1 MQIFTIKENEAG
13 QRLDKFLAKYLA
25 LAPKSFFYKMMR
37 KKNITLNGRRCEGN
51 ERLALG
57 DEVRFFLSDETIRKF
72 QKSQAESQMPR
83 IESQKSRAESQ
94 MPQAE
99 APKSQ
104 AGRPD
109 RAAFKTA
116 ESLRARWPYGWKI
129 LYEDGHIMLIDKPAG
144 LLSQKAKESDRS
156 LVEEI
161 IDYLL
166 VSGQLTPEQ
175 LKTFR
180 PSVCNRLDRN
190 TSGLIVAGKSL
201 AGLQIMSQAF
211 KDRSLEKYYQCIVA
225 GRLTREQR
233 IEGFLQKDERTNQV
247 KVTSVETK
255 GSLPIRTAYTP
266 MAGNEAYTLLE
277 VRLLTGRTHQIRAHL
292 AAIGHPILGD
302 LKYGSRK
309 VNDAVQKRYG
319 IRSQLLHSWKL
330 VLPELPAPLDALSGR
345 SFTAPL
351 PPVFQKVISQLKIVR
366 GETGRS

>member
-1 MQIFTIKENEAG
+1 
-13 QRLDKFLAKYLA
+13 
-25 LAPKSFFYKMMR
+25 
-37 KKNITLNGRRCEGN
+37 
-51 ERLALG
+51 
-57 DEVRFFLSDETIRKF
+57 
-72 QKSQAESQMPR
+72 
-83 IESQKSRAESQ
+83 

-129 LYEDGHIMLIDKPAG
+129 LYEDGHILLIDKPAG

-211 KDRSLEKYYQCIVA
+211 KDRSLEKLSSNVQN
-225 GRLTREQR
+225 T
-233 IEGFLQKDERTNQV
+233 
-247 KVTSVETK
+247 TS
-255 GSLPIRTAYTP
+255 
-266 MAGNEAYTLLE
+266 
-277 VRLLTGRTHQIRAHL
+277 
-292 AAIGHPILGD
+292 
-302 LKYGSRK
+302 
-309 VNDAVQKRYG
+309 
-319 IRSQLLHSWKL
+319 RSY
-330 VLPELPAPLDALSGR
+330 
-345 SFTAPL
+345 
-351 PPVFQKVISQLKIVR
+351 KIVLYYSCQER
-366 GETGRS
+366 NRKTMAKIREEKNGDHDR